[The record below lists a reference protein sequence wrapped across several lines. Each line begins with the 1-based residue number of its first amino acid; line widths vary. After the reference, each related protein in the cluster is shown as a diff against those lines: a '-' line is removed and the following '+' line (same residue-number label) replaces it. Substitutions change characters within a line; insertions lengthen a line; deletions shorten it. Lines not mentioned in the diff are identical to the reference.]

1 MTKQRVVSIPHM
13 AGAAVDVLS
22 ESTAHWLST
31 GELPAELVTGH
42 KLIDSEHRFLIAAIA
57 NLRRVC
63 IDHVNLKDCTG
74 CSDER
79 QQRCEADV
87 IAMLGDVFAF
97 ILDHFKTEEMVM
109 RDSLLLMVDRDV
121 CEAHM
126 EDHAA
131 ISLAVQQIVSSLD
144 SHHIVSRIRELDTLL
159 ARWETNHIA
168 LHDLILSRW
177 IAREDSLLR
186 DL

>member
-1 MTKQRVVSIPHM
+1 MTKQRVVFNPHL
-13 AGAAVDVLS
+13 AGPDVDVVS
-22 ESTAHWLST
+22 ESTAYWLSN
-31 GELPAELVTGH
+31 GHLPPELITGH
-42 KLIDSEHRFLIAAIA
+42 KLIDSEHHFLIVAIA
-57 NLRRVC
+57 NLRRIC

-74 CSDER
+74 CTHDR
-79 QQRCEADV
+79 QQRCEMEV
-87 IAMLGDVFAF
+87 VTMLGDVFAF

-131 ISLAVQQIVSSLD
+131 ISSTVQQIVSSLD
-144 SHHIVSRIRELDTLL
+144 SHHVVSRIRELDALL

-186 DL
+186 EF

>member
-1 MTKQRVVSIPHM
+1 MTKMVSIPFM
-13 AGAAVDVLS
+13 AAVDNLT
-22 ESTAHWLST
+22 ESAGNWLPS

-42 KLIDSEHRFLIAAIA
+42 KLIDSEHHFLMTAIA
-57 NLRRVC
+57 NLRRIC
-63 IDHVNLKDCTG
+63 IDYVKSKDCTG

-97 ILDHFKTEEMVM
+97 ILDHFKTEEAVM

-131 ISLAVQQIVSSLD
+131 ISSAVQQIVSSLD
-144 SHHIVSRIRELDTLL
+144 PHHVVSRIRELDVLL
-159 ARWETNHIA
+159 ARWKTNHIA
-168 LHDLILSRW
+168 LHDQILSRW
-177 IAREDSLLR
+177 VSREDSLFNNP
-186 DL
+186 